1 MPKQPPSCTFKKG
14 KLPKISGNFMC
25 WGTVQGREKSDFC
38 LWKFCFSSLPAM
50 ETQRTWKWCE
60 MQNPKGGRSNWGI
73 ISDGA
78 GGEHSESRAGIRDN
92 PVPLRRK
99 DSLPLPY
106 STLIP
111 LLRQKEG
118 SDADPEGFSTKEEK
132 FYSLKEFSGFSHFNF
147 INFSFAIS
155 QKKS

>member
-1 MPKQPPSCTFKKG
+1 M
-14 KLPKISGNFMC
+14 
-25 WGTVQGREKSDFC
+25 
-38 LWKFCFSSLPAM
+38 
-50 ETQRTWKWCE
+50 
-60 MQNPKGGRSNWGI
+60 I

-78 GGEHSESRAGIRDN
+78 GGEHSEPRAGIRDN

-118 SDADPEGFSTKEEK
+118 SDADPEGFSTKEK

-155 QKKS
+155 QKKKLKSRPVLL

>member
-1 MPKQPPSCTFKKG
+1 M
-14 KLPKISGNFMC
+14 
-25 WGTVQGREKSDFC
+25 
-38 LWKFCFSSLPAM
+38 
-50 ETQRTWKWCE
+50 
-60 MQNPKGGRSNWGI
+60 I

-111 LLRQKEG
+111 LLRQKGG

-132 FYSLKEFSGFSHFNF
+132 FYSLKEFSGFSHF
-147 INFSFAIS
+147 INFSFAIL
-155 QKKS
+155 QKKKLKSRPVLL